1 MPQKDIVHTQ
11 IHNFLLEM
19 TLGDADHTLKG
30 IGWEGLA
37 FREQPRGFK
46 TGSPSWKHFGGKPQK

>member
-30 IGWEGLA
+30 IGWGGLA
-37 FREQPRGFK
+37 F
-46 TGSPSWKHFGGKPQK
+46 